1 MEAVGEHVHQLRSI
15 SLGYGGKSFSRNVQ
29 YAAQVSRLPGH
40 LLKEVSMRAM
50 DAAASGCSIHS
61 PHTKEWRASFLASLS
76 LPQRIFPTHAGD
88 IALDV
93 EWLG

>member
-1 MEAVGEHVHQLRSI
+1 MPRCEWRTGGAWGQSTRAEVLFHLYTMEAVGEHVHQLRSI
-15 SLGYGGKSFSRNVQ
+15 SLGYGGKSYSRNVQ
-29 YAAQVSRLPGH
+29 YAAQVSR
-40 LLKEVSMRAM
+40 
-50 DAAASGCSIHS
+50 I
-61 PHTKEWRASFLASLS
+61 ASLS